1 MSNVLIKSS
10 NGTNSVGLETFMLSK
25 RRIVIRGEINEDVA
39 IQLAEKIMYLE
50 EESDEEIQIWIS
62 SVGGEIQ
69 TGLAILDVINAFDNI
84 IIVGIG
90 HIYSMASVILSA
102 GKKGKRYLLP
112 NTEVMIHEPLLG
124 GKVDGTMSSL
134 SQITDRLQIKKKIVN
149 TLIAE
154 HTGHTLEE
162 INNKTKND
170 HYFTAEEAIDFGL
183 ADKVIAFSDLR
194 RQDNAG

>member
-39 IQLAEKIMYLE
+39 IELAEKIMYLE

-69 TGLAILDVINAFDNI
+69 TGLAILDVIQAFDNI

-149 TLIAE
+149 TMIAE

-170 HYFTAEEAIDFGL
+170 HYFTSEEAIEFGL
-183 ADKVIAFSDLR
+183 ADKVVSFSDLR
-194 RQDNAG
+194 R

>member
-39 IQLAEKIMYLE
+39 IELAEKIMYLE
-50 EESDEEIQIWIS
+50 EESEEEIQLWIS

-69 TGLAILDVINAFDNI
+69 TGLAILDVIKAFDNI

-102 GKKGKRYLLP
+102 GKKGNRYLLP
-112 NTEVMIHEPLLG
+112 HTEVMIHEPLIRSR
-124 GKVDGTMSSL
+124 VNGTTSSVK
-134 SQITDRLQIKKKIVN
+134 QIAESLQSTKRLVN
-149 TLIAE
+149 TLLAE
-154 HTGHTLEE
+154 QTGHTVEE
-162 INNKTKND
+162 IDNETMYD
-170 HYFTAEEAIDFGL
+170 HYFTAEEAIEFGL
-183 ADKVIAFSDLR
+183 ADKVVSFSELR
-194 RQDNAG
+194 R

>member
-1 MSNVLIKSS
+1 
-10 NGTNSVGLETFMLSK
+10 
-25 RRIVIRGEINEDVA
+25 
-39 IQLAEKIMYLE
+39 MYLE

-194 RQDNAG
+194 R